1 MGDSKEIG
9 SLIRAL
15 DAAPPYRLSEV
26 VYDWLKAATGAQSCT
41 LFLAD
46 YNEQSL
52 ESVPGLGSSAV
63 TGSQLVDTSAAGDAY
78 RQQQALEFRDHGA
91 LVVYVPIT
99 VRAERLGVLEVGLGE
114 ASARIDPVLLEA
126 AQVLGY
132 VLVAARRYTDRFE
145 RIRRRRLLELPAEIQ
160 WELLPVLAYDCN
172 EYAVAGSL
180 EPAYQIGGDT
190 FDYAVSPTSLTV
202 AITDAMGHGLR
213 SAVLASLAITAM
225 RNVRRRGDGVVEQA
239 NEAGQH
245 IHAQFGGDAFVT
257 ANLFRFDVPSGHG
270 VVVNAGHQRPILLRR
285 GAVQLIEIAPD
296 LPLGIF
302 GDTAYRSHHVS
313 VEPGDRL
320 LLLSDGLSDAR
331 PVGGAPFGDTRLA
344 ELLLASGDLQPPEVV
359 RLLTKAAIDH
369 RAGQLQDDATAV
381 CLDWR

>member
-1 MGDSKEIG
+1 
-9 SLIRAL
+9 
-15 DAAPPYRLSEV
+15 
-26 VYDWLKAATGAQSCT
+26 
-41 LFLAD
+41 
-46 YNEQSL
+46 
-52 ESVPGLGSSAV
+52 
-63 TGSQLVDTSAAGDAY
+63 
-78 RQQQALEFRDHGA
+78 
-91 LVVYVPIT
+91 
-99 VRAERLGVLEVGLGE
+99 
-114 ASARIDPVLLEA
+114 
-126 AQVLGY
+126 
-132 VLVAARRYTDRFE
+132 
-145 RIRRRRLLELPAEIQ
+145 
-160 WELLPVLAYDCN
+160 
-172 EYAVAGSL
+172 
-180 EPAYQIGGDT
+180 
-190 FDYAVSPTSLTV
+190 
-202 AITDAMGHGLR
+202 
-213 SAVLASLAITAM
+213 
-225 RNVRRRGDGVVEQA
+225 
-239 NEAGQH
+239 
-245 IHAQFGGDAFVT
+245 
-257 ANLFRFDVPSGHG
+257 